1 MIIKNR
7 GGEYRILESKFKR
20 TEAYGGLSWPRKK
33 FKSAFKAYFIYP
45 SIRYKKMASESSKVE
60 LSVVER
66 IAQIETALKE
76 LKRVA
81 RHELKA
87 RKGRRASKRTGDK
100 AAKGETPQQL
110 KAWHE
115 EVRKVWDEMRK
126 TDEKTP
132 YKRAVAEAS
141 SRRKNAGAAPV
152 VAAAPVAVKAV
163 KKEKAAEKPA
173 EKVVEAAAPAK
184 KAAKKASA

>member
-1 MIIKNR
+1 
-7 GGEYRILESKFKR
+7 
-20 TEAYGGLSWPRKK
+20 
-33 FKSAFKAYFIYP
+33 
-45 SIRYKKMASESSKVE
+45 MASESSKVE

-87 RKGRRASKRTGDK
+87 RKGRRASKRSGDK
-100 AAKGETPQQL
+100 TVKGETPQQL
-110 KAWHE
+110 KAWHD

-152 VAAAPVAVKAV
+152 VAAAPVATKAA
-163 KKEKAAEKPA
+163 KKEKVA
-173 EKVVEAAAPAK
+173 EKVAEVAAPVAAK
-184 KAAKKASA
+184 ETKKVAKKASA